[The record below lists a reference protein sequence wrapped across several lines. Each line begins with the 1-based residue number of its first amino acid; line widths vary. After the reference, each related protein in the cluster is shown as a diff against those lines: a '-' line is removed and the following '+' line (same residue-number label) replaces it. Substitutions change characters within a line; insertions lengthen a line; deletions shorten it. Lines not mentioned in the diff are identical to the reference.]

1 MSANAPTRHLYTDAS
16 DTPLPCGTTTR
27 CLQTLFEVCFRFL
40 GNVKC
45 YSSFEIAFTLFIF
58 LVSSQLLGRFS
69 LNNKQSKYFV
79 PYFLDPVNNK
89 THTVYLGRGR
99 SFKLLLH
106 RLQCMVE
113 YSRCDIT
120 HAAIYNICVLHK
132 FVYYSCTICKY
143 GQEIRSGIS
152 CKLIFATKSKRKYTL
167 NQ

>member
-1 MSANAPTRHLYTDAS
+1 MWNHHP
-16 DTPLPCGTTTR
+16 DTIRGL
-27 CLQTLFEVCFRFL
+27 LHVCFRSL

-89 THTVYLGRGR
+89 THAVYLGRGR

-120 HAAIYNICVLHK
+120 HAAIYNICILHK
-132 FVYYSCTICKY
+132 LILSIILAQYANMAKK
-143 GQEIRSGIS
+143 IRS
-152 CKLIFATKSKRKYTL
+152 
-167 NQ
+167 